1 MALVGGW
8 RRHYRRA
15 GGGCGWHGRRCQL
28 DEFPFSLL
36 PIDVHHSGCKA
47 HATRDSQE
55 TRMLEDTVKKIL
67 QARVYEAARETPLSP
82 APFLSRRLD
91 NQILIKRED
100 LQPVFSFKV
109 RGAYNKMALLSDAQ
123 KAKGVIAASAGN
135 HAQGLALAARQ
146 LGVKAVIVMPRIT
159 PEIKVQAV
167 RARGAKVVLKGDAF
181 SEAQE
186 HAQTLIAEHGYTYI
200 PPFDDI
206 DVIAGQGTVGMEIL
220 RQNAGRLDAIFVPV
234 GGGGLIAGIAA
245 YVKYLRPEV
254 KVIGVES
261 EDSACLKAALEAGER
276 VVLDQVGVFAEGVA
290 VAQIGEAP
298 FAILRGLVDEVIT
311 VNTDEMCAA
320 VKDIFED
327 TRAVSE
333 TSGALSLAGLKKYI
347 QQTGASGETLVCINS
362 GANTNF
368 DRLQHI
374 AERTELGEQRE
385 AILAVTIPERP
396 GSFKKFCRIIG
407 KRMVTEFNYR
417 YADLEHAHIFVGV
430 QVKPGGDDRAEV
442 IRKLRD
448 AGYPVEDLTDNEL
461 AKLHIRHLGGG
472 RPKEHFEEEVYRF
485 EFPER
490 PGALMNFLTH
500 LPADWNIS
508 LFHYRNHGA
517 AYGRVLVGMQ
527 VPNGDRAHVEEYFE
541 RIGYRFWKETDN
553 VAYRL
558 FME

>member
-1 MALVGGW
+1 
-8 RRHYRRA
+8 
-15 GGGCGWHGRRCQL
+15 
-28 DEFPFSLL
+28 
-36 PIDVHHSGCKA
+36 
-47 HATRDSQE
+47 
-55 TRMLEDTVKKIL
+55 MLEATVKKIL
-67 QARVYEAARETPLSP
+67 QARVYDAARETPISP
-82 APFLSRRLD
+82 APMLSRRFN

-100 LQPVFSFKV
+100 LQPVHSFKI
-109 RGAYNKMALLSDAQ
+109 RGAYNKMAQLSDEQ
-123 KAKGVIAASAGN
+123 KSRGVIAASAGN
-135 HAQGLALAARQ
+135 HAQGLAMAARQ
-146 LGVKAVIVMPRIT
+146 MGVKATIVMPRIT
-159 PEIKVQAV
+159 PEIKVAAV
-167 RARGAKVVLKGDAF
+167 RGWGGRVILKGDAF
-181 SEAQE
+181 AAAAE
-186 HAQTLIAEHGYTYI
+186 HAEELVKEHGYTYI

-206 DVIAGQGTVGMEIL
+206 DVVAGQGTVAMEIL
-220 RQNAGRLDAIFVPV
+220 RQHSGPIDAVFVPV
-234 GGGGLIAGIAA
+234 GGGGLIAGMAA
-245 YVKYLRPEV
+245 YIKYLRPNI

-261 EDSACLKAALEAGER
+261 EDSACLKAALKAGKR

-290 VAQIGEAP
+290 VAQIGKVP
-298 FAILRGLVDEVIT
+298 FKLCRELVDDVIT

-320 VKDIFED
+320 VKDIFDD

-347 QQTGASGETLVCINS
+347 QQTGVENQTLICVNS

-396 GSFKKFCRIIG
+396 GSFKKFCRTIG

-417 YADLEHAHIFVGV
+417 YADADQAHIFVGI
-430 QVKPGGDDRAEV
+430 QVKPGGEDRQSV
-442 IRKLRD
+442 IEKLIE

-472 RPKEHFEEEVYRF
+472 RPQSHFDEEVYRF

-500 LPADWNIS
+500 LPQNWNIS

-527 VPNGDRAHVEEYFE
+527 LPNGDRSHVEEYFDE
-541 RIGYRFWKETDN
+541 IGYRYWKESDN
-553 VAYRL
+553 PAYRL
-558 FME
+558 FMA

>member
-1 MALVGGW
+1 
-8 RRHYRRA
+8 
-15 GGGCGWHGRRCQL
+15 
-28 DEFPFSLL
+28 
-36 PIDVHHSGCKA
+36 
-47 HATRDSQE
+47 
-55 TRMLEDTVKKIL
+55 MLESTVKKIL
-67 QARVYEAARETPLSP
+67 QARVYEAAVETPISP
-82 APFLSRRLD
+82 APFLSRRFN

-100 LQPVFSFKV
+100 LQPVFSFKI
-109 RGAYNKMALLSDAQ
+109 RGAYNKMAQLSEAQ

-135 HAQGLALAARQ
+135 HAQGLAMAARQ
-146 LGVKAVIVMPRIT
+146 MGVKAVIVMPRIT

-167 RARGAKVVLKGDAF
+167 RARGARVVLKGDAF
-181 SEAQE
+181 AEAAVHAQE
-186 HAQTLIAEHGYTYI
+186 LIKEHGYTYI

-206 DVIAGQGTVGMEIL
+206 DVIAGQGTIAMEIL
-220 RQNAGRLDAIFVPV
+220 HQHSGPIDAIFVPV
-234 GGGGLIAGIAA
+234 GGGGLLAGMLA
-245 YVKYLRPEV
+245 YIKYLRPEI

-290 VAQIGEAP
+290 VAQIGEVP
-298 FAILRGLVDEVIT
+298 FSIIQDLVDEVIT

-347 QQTGASGETLVCINS
+347 QQTGAEGQTLLCINS

-385 AILAVTIPERP
+385 AILAVTIPEKP
-396 GSFKKFCRIIG
+396 GSFKRFCKTIG

-417 YADLEHAHIFVGV
+417 YADPDNAHIFVGV
-430 QVKPGGDDRAEV
+430 QVKPGGEDRQAV
-442 IRKLRD
+442 IGKLTD
-448 AGYPVEDLTDNEL
+448 GGYPVEDLTDNEL

-472 RPKEHFEEEVYRF
+472 RAREHFDEEVYRF

-500 LPADWNIS
+500 LPQDWNIS

-527 VPNGDRAHVEEYFE
+527 VPNGDRAHVEEYFDE
-541 RIGYRFWKETDN
+541 IGYRYWKETDN
-553 VAYRL
+553 PAYRL
-558 FME
+558 FMA